1 MYISIERYFSVYSRI
16 LQVGDISREYGA
28 NCCELEAEE
37 ETNRNSLSQSAV
49 LAMVGRMERRGQREW
64 MELSPFVPQGTAAH
78 VQALTP
84 AHAHYHGDLPPLRPS
99 FPSSGS

>member
-1 MYISIERYFSVYSRI
+1 MYISIALYFSVYYRI
-16 LQVGDISREYGA
+16 LQGGGISREYGA

-49 LAMVGRMERRGQREW
+49 LAMVGRVEGRGQREW

-78 VQALTP
+78 SQALAA
-84 AHAHYHGDLPPLRPS
+84 AHAHYVPW
-99 FPSSGS
+99 